1 MQMDFRKFSRNNM
14 YVGIPGKLSE
24 VHLHACLFS
33 NPCRKVLVIVGI
45 SYVNMKQMGLFFLV
59 VELHSEVSV
68 INRATPSGSWY
79 ILNKKGISNCISSS
93 KLYKACERDF

>member
-1 MQMDFRKFSRNNM
+1 MKKKDRSTQIGEQPCMQMDLRQFSRNNV

-59 VELHSEVSV
+59 VELQ
-68 INRATPSGSWY
+68 
-79 ILNKKGISNCISSS
+79 CIV
-93 KLYKACERDF
+93 KC